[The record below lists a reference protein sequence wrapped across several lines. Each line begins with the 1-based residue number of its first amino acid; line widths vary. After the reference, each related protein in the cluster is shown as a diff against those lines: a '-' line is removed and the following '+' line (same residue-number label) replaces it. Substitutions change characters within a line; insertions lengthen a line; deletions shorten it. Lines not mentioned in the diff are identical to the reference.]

1 MDINL
6 EIQERNMQNSEIKIG
21 FVTVSDRASRGE
33 YEDLGGPA
41 MQEWMTKAL
50 TNSWTAVAKVIADE
64 QDVIEATLIDM
75 VDNHGCGL
83 ILTTGGTGPAK
94 RDVTPEATAKV
105 CDKIL
110 DGFAEQMRA
119 VSLKYVPTAILS
131 RQIAGTRGS
140 CLIINLPGKPSAI
153 GECLEAV
160 FPAVPY
166 CIDLIE
172 GPYLE
177 TDDSFVKGFRPKHA
191 KKPTANA

>member
-1 MDINL
+1 VDINL
-6 EIQERNMQNSEIKIG
+6 EIQEYMMQKSEIKIG

-41 MQEWMTKAL
+41 MQEWISKAL
-50 TNSWTAVAKVIADE
+50 TNEWTAVANVIADE
-64 QDVIEATLIDM
+64 QSLIESTLIDM
-75 VDNHGCGL
+75 VDNQGCGL

-94 RDVTPEATAKV
+94 RDVTPEATEQV

-119 VSLKYVPTAILS
+119 VSLQYVPTAILS

-166 CIDLIE
+166 CVDLIE

-191 KKPTANA
+191 KKPNA